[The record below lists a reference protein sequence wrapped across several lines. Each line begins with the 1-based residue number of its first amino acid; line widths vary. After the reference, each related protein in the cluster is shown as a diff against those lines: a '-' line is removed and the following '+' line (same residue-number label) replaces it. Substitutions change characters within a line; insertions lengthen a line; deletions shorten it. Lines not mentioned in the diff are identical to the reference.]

1 MIFFIYAVIGMQL
14 FGQISIEENPLEE
27 EEWPTLHRNN
37 NFQNFFYALL
47 VLFRSVKKLLILCK
61 KD

>member
-1 MIFFIYAVIGMQL
+1 MQL